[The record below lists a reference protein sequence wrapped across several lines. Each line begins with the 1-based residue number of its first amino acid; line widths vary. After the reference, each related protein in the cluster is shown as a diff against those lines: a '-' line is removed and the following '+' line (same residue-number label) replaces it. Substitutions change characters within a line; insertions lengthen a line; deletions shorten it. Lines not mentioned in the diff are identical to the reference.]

1 MIYGPLARIVIRYGV
16 GIVLGANAANIAVGN
31 PDLVTVVAGALG
43 AANEA
48 VYTIAKRKGWTL

>member
-1 MIYGPLARIVIRYGV
+1 MIYGPIARIVIRYGV
-16 GIVLGANAANIAVGN
+16 GIILGAHAGDIAVGN
-31 PDLVTVVAGALG
+31 PDLVTVVASAIG

>member
-48 VYTIAKRKGWTL
+48 VYIIAKRKGWTL